1 MLNLGYPCR
10 SLIQSHTVIKA
21 WCYLCVSKLFQGPRL
36 ANLCKF
42 AIGVFACDQPRWQEQ
57 GKARRRQLTQIKRRH
72 MCIFSCCCTHIY
84 CNFVIV
90 ITRATVMQRI
100 DHYTTVHSIWRRNSF
115 RLHLCSATTI
125 EAYASR
131 LCDGHPRQ
139 HICLEDQI
147 HRTNSTHCS
156 KYSIV
161 QLSAPCKSCKSKGTY
176 NNDFSKSCNT

>member
-1 MLNLGYPCR
+1 
-10 SLIQSHTVIKA
+10 
-21 WCYLCVSKLFQGPRL
+21 
-36 ANLCKF
+36 
-42 AIGVFACDQPRWQEQ
+42 
-57 GKARRRQLTQIKRRH
+57 
-72 MCIFSCCCTHIY
+72 MCIQVVSRATIGQSVQICNRCFRLRPTKMTGTRKGEAPAANTNQTTSHVYIFVLYTHIY

>member
-1 MLNLGYPCR
+1 MC
-10 SLIQSHTVIKA
+10 IQ
-21 WCYLCVSKLFQGPRL
+21 LVSRATIGQSVEICNRCFDAINQDDNTREGEAPA
-36 ANLCKF
+36 ANTN
-42 AIGVFACDQPRWQEQ
+42 Q
-57 GKARRRQLTQIKRRH
+57 TTSH